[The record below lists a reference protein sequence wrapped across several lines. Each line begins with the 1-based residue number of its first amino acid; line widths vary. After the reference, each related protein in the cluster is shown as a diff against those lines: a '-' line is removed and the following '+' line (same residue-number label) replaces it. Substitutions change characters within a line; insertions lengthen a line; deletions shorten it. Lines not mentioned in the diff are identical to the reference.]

1 MPIKKVFIILGLI
14 LAIILPSL
22 SYADEQ
28 PLPPSEVID
37 WVDYALKKFPP
48 EDCPYLDKH
57 TKKCASITRFAL
69 SGNLKDG
76 IISIDLTGYNW
87 SRIDQTIDILGPS
100 SSFAL
105 TDTKIELKEQLD
117 PLANDEIFMAPF
129 FDATGGYWKVT
140 VPPGKFHITTNMSF
154 EPQTS
159 LPLNL
164 AKNIGHVDASKLVGG
179 FLQYDE
185 ITGSH
190 GGPVQFILEG
200 KKKISEEKPQIRVTR
215 VFSWDSIPTFQ
226 YRISVS
232 GIQTDTPISFPL
244 LKDEFIEDVTP
255 KRSYQVLEKEGI
267 RYLQTTFSPNQ
278 PALAVTGHFKQKPTS
293 FTLGETLP
301 FEVWLFVSSRR
312 YPVNVQTNANPID
325 PQEFISLT
333 NINNASAYLV
343 KPGQKMA
350 FYPIT
355 LEVDEGRKGKGKITY
370 KLFEGYQDY
379 WLEKLFLTATLS
391 GQDRLVIPTPNTPT
405 FAGLGDDS
413 LELYHDDNN
422 QLSVRLPSH
431 GLETKPI
438 IVDWNQLRPVSK
450 LINKFTFQFP
460 AQNIFLEE
468 QNINVYFK
476 PGHVPLH
483 AWGASIVSGGVVNQ
497 FHLYGFL
504 IGIFVF
510 FICRSLKFNFFL
522 SLFVTLLFIGL
533 YPVQSF
539 PLVWVLLALIATIPF
554 ARMKKKLPLST
565 FILILWI
572 LIYGITTYNLANYSR
587 DRIYAAFHPYADTQ
601 SRYYF
606 DDGQKAKKM
615 DYKTNKSVKSSRM
628 KQSVE
633 EAIYDEMEDL
643 AAAPV
648 PNAAPNQQ
656 AQLDQRLMKSSEWTA
671 KPVSLKNFIR
681 GGEVVTLTSYNLL
694 PGKNT
699 TVSVFTAG
707 PLLRA
712 IWLLLETFLILL
724 MMMALLNRLKNV
736 FTIKE

>member
-22 SYADEQ
+22 SYANEQ

-37 WVDYALKKFPP
+37 WLDYALKRFPP
-48 EDCPYLDKH
+48 DDCPYLDKE
-57 TKKCASITRFAL
+57 TKKCASITRFGL
-69 SGNLKDG
+69 SGNLKEG
-76 IISIDLTGYNW
+76 HVSIELTGYNW
-87 SRIDQTIDILGPS
+87 SRKDQTINILGPS

-117 PLANDEIFMAPF
+117 PLANDDIFIAPF

-140 VPPGKFHITTNMSF
+140 VPPGKFLITTKMSF
-154 EPQTS
+154 EPQAS
-159 LPLNL
+159 LSLNL
-164 AKNIGHVDASKLVGG
+164 ANNIGHVDVSKLDGG

-185 ITGSH
+185 ITGNH
-190 GGPVQFILEG
+190 GGSVQLILEG
-200 KKKISEEKPQIRVTR
+200 KKKTSEEKPQIRVTR
-215 VFSWDSIPTFQ
+215 VFTWDSIPTFR
-226 YRISVS
+226 YSISVS
-232 GIQTDTPISFPL
+232 GIQTDTPLSFPL

-255 KRSYQVLEKEGI
+255 KRSYQVTEKDGL

-278 PALAVTGHFKQKPTS
+278 PTLTVTGHYKHKPTS

-301 FEVWLFVSSRR
+301 FEVWLFISSRR

-325 PQEFISLT
+325 PGEFLSLT

-355 LEVDEGRKGKGKITY
+355 LEVDEGRKGKGNITY

-422 QLSVRLPSH
+422 QLSVRLPSS
-431 GLETKPI
+431 GLDTKPI

-450 LINKFTFQFP
+450 LLNKFTFQFP

-468 QNINVYFK
+468 QNINIYFK
-476 PGHVPLH
+476 PGHIPLH
-483 AWGASIVSGGVVNQ
+483 AWGASIISGGVVNQ

-510 FICRSLKFNFFL
+510 FVCRGLKFNFFL

-533 YPVQSF
+533 YPIKSF
-539 PLVWVLLALIATIPF
+539 PLVWVLVSLIMTIPF
-554 ARMKKKLPLST
+554 ARASKKLPLST
-565 FILILWI
+565 FITILW
-572 LIYGITTYNLANYSR
+572 LIIFGITTYQLANYSR
-587 DRIYAAFHPYADTQ
+587 DRIYTAFHPYADAQ
-601 SRYYF
+601 SQYHF
-606 DDGQKAKKM
+606 DNNRSTSKM
-615 DYKTNKSVKSSRM
+615 DYKKVKATKGFPTERSVS
-628 KQSVE
+628 
-633 EAIYDEMEDL
+633 EAVYEEMEDL

-648 PNAAPNQQ
+648 QNVLNNQPT
-656 AQLDQRLMKSSEWTA
+656 QLDQRLMKSNEWTA
-671 KPVSLKNFIR
+671 KPVSLKNYIR

-699 TVSVFTAG
+699 KVGVLTAG
-707 PLLRA
+707 PVLRA
-712 IWLLLETFLILL
+712 IWLLIETLLILL
-724 MMMALLNRLKNV
+724 MMLALLNRLKNV
-736 FTIKE
+736 FTVKE